1 MQQKIIN
8 MLTGPKF
15 KLLTDLIS
23 QSSKEELI
31 WINGYLSALLG
42 QQPQPATAVA
52 APVSVAAATPK
63 KITITYGTETGNSK
77 KLATEFAAKAKK
89 NGIQTK
95 LVGLDQYRLTD
106 LPKEEYF
113 ITVISTQGEGE
124 PPIAAQ
130 KFYDHIHNNG
140 FKRQEKM

>member
-1 MQQKIIN
+1 

-23 QSSKEELI
+23 ESSKEELI

-42 QQPQPATAVA
+42 QQPQPAVAVA
-52 APVSVAAATPK
+52 VPVSVAAAAPK

-124 PPIAAQ
+124 PPTAA
-130 KFYDHIHNNG
+130 
-140 FKRQEKM
+140 

>member
-1 MQQKIIN
+1 MQLKKTN
-8 MLTGPKF
+8 MLTGPNF

-31 WINGYLSALLG
+31 WINGYLSALLS
-42 QQPQPATAVA
+42 QQPQPATAHAGVA
-52 APVSVAAATPK
+52 ATGPK

-89 NGIQTK
+89 NGIQAK

-106 LPKEEYF
+106 LSKEEYF

-124 PPIAAQ
+124 PPIAA
-130 KFYDHIHNNG
+130 
-140 FKRQEKM
+140 

>member
-1 MQQKIIN
+1 

-31 WINGYLSALLG
+31 WINGYLSALLS
-42 QQPQPATAVA
+42 QQQQPATAVA
-52 APVSVAAATPK
+52 APTAGVAAAGPK

-89 NGIQTK
+89 SGIQAK
-95 LVGLDQYRLTD
+95 LVGLDQ
-106 LPKEEYF
+106 
-113 ITVISTQGEGE
+113 
-124 PPIAAQ
+124 
-130 KFYDHIHNNG
+130 
-140 FKRQEKM
+140 